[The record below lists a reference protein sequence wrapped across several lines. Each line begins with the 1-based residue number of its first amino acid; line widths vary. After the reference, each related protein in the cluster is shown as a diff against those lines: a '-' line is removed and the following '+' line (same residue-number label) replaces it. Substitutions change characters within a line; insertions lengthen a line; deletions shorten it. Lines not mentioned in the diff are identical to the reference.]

1 MGNIFVISDEVYKD
15 LIYERENY
23 LIQGN
28 HVITINSF
36 SKTYTMCGLRI
47 GYLNSTDLNL
57 TNACIEMKTHTSMN
71 TNILGQA
78 MAMEAMKVPQSYNED
93 QVAIWK
99 KRRDLIYQGLV
110 DLDLEL
116 WKPEGTFY
124 VFPAIDN
131 YN

>member
-1 MGNIFVISDEVYKD
+1 
-15 LIYERENY
+15 
-23 LIQGN
+23 
-28 HVITINSF
+28 
-36 SKTYTMCGLRI
+36 
-47 GYLNSTDLNL
+47 
-57 TNACIEMKTHTSMN
+57 MN

-99 KRRDLIYQGLV
+99 KRRDLIYQGLI

-116 WKPEGTFY
+116 WKPEGAFY

-131 YN
+131 SNQVVNDLFYHHKIIVYDGDWFGTPNRIRFSYALDIEKIEEGLERFKAYLKQR